1 MSTGLSNGRIE
12 TSCSKMGG
20 DGVKQWY
27 GMGESGRN
35 GCGGLK
41 ASDTSR
47 DIFNEIVT
55 NVKAF
60 GFGRF
65 GGAEGWSRTDV
76 VRPRGGVGGGRGR
89 EKGGK
94 NVVPVVKCGREGGV
108 LKAGGKK

>member
-1 MSTGLSNGRIE
+1 MIVLSTGLSNGRIE

-47 DIFNEIVT
+47 DIYHEIVT

-76 VRPRGGVGGGRGR
+76 VTGERWKECGAGCEVWQRGGSS
-89 EKGGK
+89 
-94 NVVPVVKCGREGGV
+94 EGGWNEMMV
-108 LKAGGKK
+108 GR